1 MAKKQKKTN
10 SAEKPP
16 KTAYSEEFRETA
28 IKLALAGEKSIADVA
43 RELELPEWKLYGWV
57 QSWKK
62 KKNSK
67 ETSNSKGSSDDELRR
82 LQKRNRELEQEV
94 EILKKAAAYFA
105 KTLL

>member
-1 MAKKQKKTN
+1 MAKKIKKPNN
-10 SAEKPP
+10 SEKQQ
-16 KTAYSEEFRETA
+16 KTAYNEEFRETA
-28 IKLALAGEKSIADVA
+28 IKLALAGDKSIADVA

-57 QSWKK
+57 QSWR

-67 ETSNSKGSSDDELRR
+67 EPANGKSSSDDELRK

>member
-1 MAKKQKKTN
+1 MAKKANKSNSGEKLQKASYN
-10 SAEKPP
+10 
-16 KTAYSEEFRETA
+16 EEFRETA
-28 IKLALAGEKSIADVA
+28 IKLALVGDKSIADVA

-57 QSWKK
+57 QSWR

-67 ETSNSKGSSDDELRR
+67 EPANGKSSSDDELRR